1 MDPNK
6 SISTGNFHS
15 AKPFWLRLLSS
26 NKGNTWKVF
35 PNPYKEWT
43 ISLVNLVPGFDF
55 GVPLSL
61 KLAQILGKHESFS
74 SVNIDRISDWLTS
87 MLGKSMRGIYLLE
100 IAWNGNVE
108 FIRILNQ

>member
-1 MDPNK
+1 MVK
-6 SISTGNFHS
+6 VIE
-15 AKPFWLRLLSS
+15 SS

-35 PNPYKEWT
+35 PNPYKEGT
-43 ISLVNLVPGFDF
+43 ILLVNLVPGFDF

-87 MLGKSMRGIYLLE
+87 MLGKSMRGIYIYWKMPGMGMLSSLE
-100 IAWNGNVE
+100 SSINR
-108 FIRILNQ
+108 FHF

>member
-1 MDPNK
+1 LIHYGFKQVDFDGQFSFSK
-6 SISTGNFHS
+6 TILV
-15 AKPFWLRLLSS
+15 KVIESS

-35 PNPYKEWT
+35 PNPYKEGT

-87 MLGKSMRGIYLLE
+87 INL
-100 IAWNGNVE
+100 
-108 FIRILNQ
+108 